1 MSCPYQSPR
10 PRPHIRAKASA
21 NLLLVHV
28 AGSQQPPGLLS
39 GRTPPRPSPRLPAS
53 RSAPASGSLA
63 APDPGPGNLVHV
75 ALPTPAAGLCPPAST
90 GDLTGPP
97 PHPNARRA
105 QGGGTCQ
112 NTSPPRQLACLVYPN
127 PDPGAGPGGQSAR
140 TARPAPTVTDRD
152 GPCCFLILRRSVCWP
167 SRAHRNTGAENR
179 GWTRSTSHALEG
191 CSSGTRILCVAQN
204 SAPDVW
210 AHALR
215 LSAPSLISNFTVNG
229 SVYSISP
236 RKRCIRCQITNPV
249 GVH

>member
-1 MSCPYQSPR
+1 MSRSRQRSSQMSCPYQSPR

-90 GDLTGPP
+90 GDGDLTGPP

-112 NTSPPRQLACLVYPN
+112 NTSARLPRLSKSRPRG
-127 PDPGAGPGGQSAR
+127 GA
-140 TARPAPTVTDRD
+140 
-152 GPCCFLILRRSVCWP
+152 RRSV
-167 SRAHRNTGAENR
+167 GQNR
-179 GWTRSTSHALEG
+179 PAGS
-191 CSSGTRILCVAQN
+191 N
-204 SAPDVW
+204 S
-210 AHALR
+210 
-215 LSAPSLISNFTVNG
+215 NG
-229 SVYSISP
+229 
-236 RKRCIRCQITNPV
+236 
-249 GVH
+249 

>member
-1 MSCPYQSPR
+1 MPS
-10 PRPHIRAKASA
+10 
-21 NLLLVHV
+21 L
-28 AGSQQPPGLLS
+28 
-39 GRTPPRPSPRLPAS
+39 RTPPRPSPRLPAS

-75 ALPTPAAGLCPPAST
+75 ALPTQAAGLCPPAST
-90 GDLTGPP
+90 GDGDLTGPP

-179 GWTRSTSHALEG
+179 GWTRSTSHAREG
-191 CSSGTRILCVAQN
+191 GSSGTRILCVAQN

-210 AHALR
+210 DHT
-215 LSAPSLISNFTVNG
+215 LSALAISSC
-229 SVYSISP
+229 SVSHFKLY
-236 RKRCIRCQITNPV
+236 RKWFVLQYFPP
-249 GVH
+249 